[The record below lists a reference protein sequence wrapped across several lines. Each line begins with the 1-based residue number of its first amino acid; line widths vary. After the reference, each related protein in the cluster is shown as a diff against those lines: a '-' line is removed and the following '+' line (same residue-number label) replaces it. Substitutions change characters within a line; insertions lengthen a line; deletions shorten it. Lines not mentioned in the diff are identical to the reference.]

1 MDIIIRGSLP
11 VYSRAELSRTVFIV
25 AARFLT
31 AISTSV
37 ARHFRAADTQNNDY
51 PTVQALQYMGWL
63 IAERSGGRHREPFD
77 AAMSGSTRPKA
88 AGDRGADRTNSQGG
102 VSC

>member
-77 AAMSGSTRPKA
+77 TAMSGVGPKRP
-88 AGDRGADRTNSQGG
+88 GDRGADRTNSQGG
-102 VSC
+102 LSC